1 VDRIEVMSERDTSK
15 PAPRELTV
23 ENIEEMSDAEVT
35 RASAAQFDDL
45 HLLSYEPPAP
55 PDSKVGK
62 RAERTVAA
70 CFLLTF
76 VSVVGFVAVFVA
88 WPWKYKA
95 GEGDFVSYW
104 TYTPLLG
111 ILMALALFGLGAG
124 IVLWGKLLMPHE
136 EQVEYRHGNRSDEVD
151 RQTSA
156 ATLRTALEVTGL
168 PRRKLLRRSLGL
180 AGGALGVL
188 AVVPLGGLIVKPKGE
203 LFHTPWRK
211 GVRLVR
217 RDGRPMRPEDM
228 QPGSMET
235 VYPGVPGGVKA
246 SDAATMLIRLRPG
259 QTVTPRRGQKD
270 FPWEDFVAFSKICTH
285 AGCPVSL
292 YEQQTGRIL
301 CPCHQSQFDVTR
313 DAKPVFGPA
322 TRSLPMLPITV
333 DDEGFFVARSD
344 YREAI
349 GPSFWERP

>member
-1 VDRIEVMSERDTSK
+1 MSDREPSK
-15 PAPRELTV
+15 PRELTV
-23 ENIEEMSDAEVT
+23 ENIEDMSDAEVF

-45 HLLSYEPPAP
+45 RQLSIEPPAP
-55 PDSKVGK
+55 PESKVGR
-62 RAERTVAA
+62 RAERAVSA

-76 VSVVGFVAVFVA
+76 VSVVGFVVVFVA
-88 WPWKYKA
+88 WPWKFKT
-95 GEGDFVSYW
+95 GDHSFVSYW

-111 ILMALALFGLGAG
+111 ILMGLALFGLGAG
-124 IVLWGKLLMPHE
+124 IVLWGKLLMAHE
-136 EQVEYRHGNRSDEVD
+136 EEVEYRHGNRSDEID
-151 RQTSA
+151 RQTAA
-156 ATLRTALEVTGL
+156 ATLRHGLEVTGL
-168 PRRKLLRRSLGL
+168 PRRKLLRRSIGL

-211 GVRLVR
+211 GARLVR
-217 RDGRPMRPEDM
+217 RDGTPMRPEDM
-228 QPGSMET
+228 EPGAVET
-235 VYPGVPGGVKA
+235 VYPGVPGGTKA
-246 SDAATMLIRLRPG
+246 ADAATLLIRLRPG
-259 QTVTPRRGQKD
+259 QTVQSRKGQED
-270 FPWEDFVAFSKICTH
+270 FPWEDYVAFSKICTH
-285 AGCPVSL
+285 AGCPASL